1 MELDQLI
8 IPWLVFF
15 FILITFLFDVVLILR
30 AEILCWSVI
39 GVKGIMPLDGK
50 KKMAITPKSWILTI
64 GLKKMANRKN
74 CSFKNEGKKLTVSR
88 KLVKI
93 LTVKKF

>member
-8 IPWLVFF
+8 IPWLLFF

-30 AEILCWSVI
+30 AEILCWSLK

-74 CSFKNEGKKLTVSR
+74 CSLRTKERN
-88 KLVKI
+88 
-93 LTVKKF
+93 